1 MLRAFL
7 AVELGDD
14 LKRQVALVQEDLRRR
29 LGREAPKA
37 ARIAWVQASS
47 IHLTVKFLGDIDESL
62 IEPMRLAVGV
72 AMQAHRPVFI
82 PLERIGAF
90 PHPREPRVLWVGP
103 QVKWEESQEAQR
115 LAALHRTVED
125 CCASLGCATALAL
138 DRRPFSPH
146 LTLARVKEGA
156 REVGRLLAA
165 SGVMD
170 RSLFVG
176 TLAVESIAL
185 IKSDL
190 KPAGPIYTKLW
201 QAGVG
206 GGGDG

>member
-14 LKRQVALVQEDLRRR
+14 LKRQVALIQEDLKRR

-37 ARIAWVQASS
+37 VRITWVQASS

-62 IEPMRLAVGV
+62 VEPMRGAVGV
-72 AMQAHRPVFI
+72 AIQKHRPVFI

-90 PHPREPRVLWVGP
+90 PHPREPRVLWIGP
-103 QVKWEESQEAQR
+103 QIRWEESEEAQR
-115 LAALHRTVED
+115 LAALHRMIED
-125 CCASLGCATALAL
+125 CCASLGCAR
-138 DRRPFSPH
+138 DDRPFSSH
-146 LTLARVKEGA
+146 LTFARVKDGM

-170 RSLFVG
+170 RPLPLG
-176 TLAVESIAL
+176 MLAVESIAL

-190 KPAGPIYTKLW
+190 KPTGPVYTKLW
-201 QAGVG
+201 QVEAG

>member
-7 AVELGDD
+7 AVELGDE
-14 LKRQVALVQEDLRRR
+14 LKRQVTLVQEDLKRR
-29 LGREAPKA
+29 LGREASKA
-37 ARIAWVQASS
+37 VRIAWVQASS
-47 IHLTVKFLGDIDESL
+47 IHLTIKFLGDIDESL
-62 IEPMRLAVGV
+62 IEPMRRAVGV
-72 AMQAHRPVFI
+72 AIQEHRPIFI
-82 PLERIGAF
+82 PLERIGTF
-90 PHPREPRVLWVGP
+90 PHPREPRILWVGP
-103 QVKWEESQEAQR
+103 QVRWEGSEEAQR
-115 LAALHRTVED
+115 LAALHRMVED
-125 CCASLGCATALAL
+125 CCSSIGCAMAMDGRL
-138 DRRPFSPH
+138 FSPH

-170 RSLFVG
+170 RPLFVG

-201 QAGVG
+201 QARVG

>member
-7 AVELGDD
+7 AVELGED

-62 IEPMRLAVGV
+62 IESMRRAIGV
-72 AMQAHRPVFI
+72 AVQEHRPVFI

-103 QVKWEESQEAQR
+103 QAEWEESEEAQR
-115 LAALHRTVED
+115 LAAFHRMVED
-125 CCASLGCATALAL
+125 CCASLGCAMAL
-138 DRRPFSPH
+138 DGRPFSPH

-170 RSLFVG
+170 RPLFLG
-176 TLAVESIAL
+176 TLAMESIAL

-201 QAGVG
+201 QVGVG

>member
-7 AVELGDD
+7 AVELGDE
-14 LKRQVALVQEDLRRR
+14 LRRQVAMVQEEFRRR

-37 ARIAWVQASS
+37 VRIAWVQASS

-62 IEPMRLAVGV
+62 IEPMRRAVGV
-72 AMQAHRPVFI
+72 AIQGHRPVFI

-125 CCASLGCATALAL
+125 CCASLGCAMTL
-138 DRRPFSPH
+138 DSRPFSPH

-170 RSLFVG
+170 RPLFVG

-190 KPAGPIYTKLW
+190 KPAGPVYTKLW

-206 GGGDG
+206 GGEDG